1 MCLVEGRE
9 RAPQVSGRRPFQAK
23 GAAGAKALGWGWA
36 WPAQE
41 PGRPVWPGQLGER
54 RAEGLGGVSGQAVW
68 PVRGYWIQPLVRE
81 VSVAVESCL
90 KRISLLLLGVRGGW
104 EAEERRREI

>member
-1 MCLVEGRE
+1 MASSGTREASVAGATGREEGR
-9 RAPQVSGRRPFQAK
+9 GT
-23 GAAGAKALGWGWA
+23 
-36 WPAQE
+36 
-41 PGRPVWPGQLGER
+41 
-54 RAEGLGGVSGQAVW
+54 GGVSGQAVW